1 MKQKA
6 DFLINTKKLQL
17 TRDDIF
23 DRIINLKFYV
33 TEYGENKS
41 GVVSQDEYVIRSD
54 YEVVYPK
61 LNIAKVMQTGN
72 IASKSYYVR
81 KCRYKPDIKIQ
92 YSRVS
97 KSTDVSVD
105 IFVSNFQMLD
115 SQGRNLVSFSNDK
128 LRISR
133 VQVMMGYFGQFKDL
147 PHETFQDLHNF
158 DNIAG
163 IDTLNFEVQY
173 ATTDKL
179 PPDSVLH
186 IHAFVGNI
194 VFGAPVGEIETKS
207 YDEVQTSTLIENVTE
222 SSGEKTAIEKLLFQ
236 HITRRFLRR
245 STLLKSEFLFDVNG
259 FMSETDANKYGVKVF
274 CSQGVKDISVSNIQS
289 KIKDSS
295 GNEVDN
301 TIYFNSGITAEN
313 TLINISGCLGIT
325 LVYTVNNDGNIVV
338 YTEEESRDPNKIK
351 ESFEK
356 AGNDYAKDTT
366 LDKMYDHILPA
377 VYNINIDAT
386 TTIVAPYFYFI
397 SPFDYVLFES
407 RYALSNLASYY
418 ASFDKSFNKFTVTKQ
433 SVSFATVEDVN
444 EMTLLC
450 TTDFE

>member
-1 MKQKA
+1 M
-6 DFLINTKKLQL
+6 
-17 TRDDIF
+17 
-23 DRIINLKFYV
+23 
-33 TEYGENKS
+33 TEYGKDKN
-41 GVVSQDEYVIRSD
+41 VIVSQDEYVIRSD

-61 LNIAKVMQTGN
+61 LDVSKVMQTGN
-72 IASKSYYVR
+72 ISGKNYYIR

-97 KSTDVSVD
+97 ESTDVSVD

-115 SQGRNLVSFSNDK
+115 SQGKNLVSFSNDK

-173 ATTDKL
+173 VTTDKL

-194 VFGAPVGEIETKS
+194 AFGSPVGEIETKS
-207 YDEVQTSTLIENVTE
+207 YDEVQSSGLVENVTE
-222 SSGEKTAIEKLLFQ
+222 NSGEKTAIEKLLFQ

-245 STLLKSEFLFDVNG
+245 STLSKTEIFFDVNG

-289 KIKDSS
+289 KIKDGA
-295 GNEVDN
+295 GNDVDS
-301 TIYFNSGITAEN
+301 TVYF
-313 TLINISGCLGIT
+313 
-325 LVYTVNNDGNIVV
+325 
-338 YTEEESRDPNKIK
+338 YTEEESRDPNRLK
-351 ESFEK
+351 ESFEN

-366 LDKMYDHILPA
+366 LDKIYDHILPA

-407 RYALSNLASYY
+407 RYALSNLVSYY
-418 ASFDKSFNKFTVTKQ
+418 ASFDKSFNKFTIIKQ
-433 SVSFATVEDVN
+433 SISFATVEDVN

-450 TTDFE
+450 TTDMQ